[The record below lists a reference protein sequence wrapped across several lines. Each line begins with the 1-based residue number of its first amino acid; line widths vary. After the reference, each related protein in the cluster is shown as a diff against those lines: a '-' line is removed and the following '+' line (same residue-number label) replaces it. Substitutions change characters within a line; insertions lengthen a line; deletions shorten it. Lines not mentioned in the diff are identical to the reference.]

1 MERGGRVEQ
10 WRLHVGRARK
20 GERRRM
26 LGAIRN
32 AAQGVVGKAIMTVV
46 MGLIIVSFVIWGV
59 GDMLRGFTAST
70 VASVGGVKISSQE
83 YRLAYDRTIQ
93 QYQRRLRRPFTNEE
107 ARQIGLDRSVLQRL
121 LSEGAVDDEAGKLGL
136 NISDDA
142 LRQIITSNPDFRDKS
157 GAFDPAR
164 FEAALRNL
172 DMNER
177 GFVSELHKQALRQ
190 FIVAALT
197 TGVAAP
203 KAEVA
208 AEADYEGQSRSV
220 DYFLLPAA
228 AAGEIAAP
236 SDEALKTFFN
246 DRKSSYRA
254 PEFRSADVLALEP
267 QTIANPAEVS
277 DADAEAAYAKL
288 AGKDPKFGAPEKRD
302 LEQILF
308 PNAADAD
315 AAEAKLKGG
324 ASFDDLVKE
333 RGLKPEDADIGETT
347 KDAML
352 DKDEADAVF
361 ALPQGG
367 VSGVLKSQFGPVIVR
382 VKSITPATVKPFAEV
397 AEEVKRQVSASR
409 AGDKIQALHDK
420 IEDLRVSGKSLLE
433 AAKAVG
439 LTGEQVAAVDA
450 EGRDPKGATV
460 NLPDKAE
467 LLRAVFASDVGL
479 DEAPINTSDGGF
491 VWFDVT
497 KVDPA
502 HDLTFEQAK
511 PEVEKQWRADEV
523 DKALAGKADDLVKQ
537 IKAGESAADAA
548 KSAGSE
554 MKSAQDVHRA
564 EQTALPESVV
574 AAIFREPADGAGSA
588 ATPDGRV
595 VFKITAD
602 TTPAVDFADA
612 RVKTMAEKLEGA
624 TRESLLDQYVEA
636 LRRAL
641 GVVIHPEVLQ
651 SAEGS

>member
-1 MERGGRVEQ
+1 
-10 WRLHVGRARK
+10 
-20 GERRRM
+20 M

-70 VASVGGVKISSQE
+70 VASVGGMKISSQE

-121 LSEGAVDDEAGKLGL
+121 LSETAVDDEASRLGL

-142 LRQIITSNPDFRDKS
+142 LRQIITTNPDFRDKS

-164 FEAALRNL
+164 FETALRDL
-172 DMNER
+172 DMTER
-177 GFVSELHKQALRQ
+177 GFVSELRKQALRQ

-197 TGVAAP
+197 TGVVAP

-208 AEADYEGQSRSV
+208 AEADTESQSRTV

-228 AAGEIAAP
+228 VAGEIPAP

-246 DRKSSYRA
+246 ERKSSYRA
-254 PEFRSADVLALEP
+254 PEFRGMDVLALEP
-267 QTIANPAEVS
+267 ETIANPAEVS
-277 DADAEAAYAKL
+277 DAEAEAAYAKL
-288 AGKDPKFGAPEKRD
+288 AGKDPKYGAPEQRD

-308 PNAADAD
+308 PNEAEAD
-315 AAEAKLKGG
+315 AAEAKLRAGM
-324 ASFDDLVKE
+324 SFDDLVKE
-333 RGLKPEDADIGETT
+333 RGLKPADADLGETT

-367 VSGVLKSQFGPVIVR
+367 VSGVLKTQFGPVIVR
-382 VKSITPATVKPFAEV
+382 VKSITPSTVKPFAEV
-397 AEEVKRQVSASR
+397 VEEVKRQVSASR

-439 LTGEQVAAVDA
+439 LTGEQIAAVDA
-450 EGRDPKGATV
+450 EGRDPKGAPV

-502 HDLTFEQAK
+502 HDLTFEEAK
-511 PEVEKQWRADEV
+511 PEVEKQWRAEEV

-537 IKAGESAADAA
+537 IKAGESVADAA
-548 KSAGSE
+548 KSVGVE

-564 EQTALPESVV
+564 EQTTLPESVV

-602 TTPAVDFADA
+602 RTPPIDFADP
-612 RVKTMAEKLEGA
+612 RVKTMAAQLDAA

-636 LRRAL
+636 LRRTL
-641 GVVIHPEVLQ
+641 GVVIHPEALQ
-651 SAEGS
+651 AAEGS

>member
-1 MERGGRVEQ
+1 
-10 WRLHVGRARK
+10 
-20 GERRRM
+20 M

-142 LRQIITSNPDFRDKS
+142 LRQIVTSNPDFRDKS

-164 FEAALRNL
+164 FESALRDL

-177 GFVSELHKQALRQ
+177 GFVSELRKQALRQ

-197 TGVAAP
+197 GGIAAP
-203 KAEVA
+203 KAEIA

-220 DYFLLPAA
+220 EYFLLPAA

-236 SDEALKTFFN
+236 SEDALKTFFN

-254 PEFRSADVLALEP
+254 PEFRGADVLALEP
-267 QTIANPAEVS
+267 ETIANPAEVS

-308 PNAADAD
+308 PSEAEAD
-315 AAEAKLKGG
+315 AAAAKLKAG

-333 RGLKPEDADIGETT
+333 RGIKPEETDIGETT

-382 VKSITPATVKPFAEV
+382 VKSITPSTVKPFADV

-439 LTGEQVAAVDA
+439 LTGESIAAVDA
-450 EGRDPKGATV
+450 EGRDPKGAPV
-460 NLPDKAE
+460 NLPDKTE

-479 DEAPINTSDGGF
+479 DEAPINTKDGGF

-502 HDLTFEQAK
+502 HDLTFEEAK
-511 PEVEKQWRADEV
+511 PEVEKEWRTSEV

-537 IKAGESAADAA
+537 IKSGESVADAA
-548 KSAGSE
+548 KSAGVE

-564 EQTALPESVV
+564 EQTTLAQSVV
-574 AAIFREPADGAGSA
+574 AAVFREPADGAGSA

-602 TTPAVDFADA
+602 TTPQVDFADA
-612 RVKTMAEKLEGA
+612 RVKAMASQLDTT
-624 TRESLLDQYVEA
+624 TRDSLLDQYVEA
-636 LRRAL
+636 LRRTL
-641 GVVIHPEVLQ
+641 GVVIHPEALQ
-651 SAEGS
+651 AAEGS